1 MNHIISAGRNLE
13 RLYIL
18 SGGARVTRWRPKS
31 TSAASSLRVD
41 PARLVDGATRRQLG
55 DNPAL
60 EEYIRA
66 NFPDAFVENSA
77 ESETTHIGHDIQEPL
92 MPMASEGLKTTLE
105 SEESFPLNIRPLQTV
120 LRDPTMEEGTRS
132 CRRLRKEEGMIPGL
146 IYGSDPN
153 LGLFSYQPESKI
165 LVKTPSS
172 VMQSELDRFGHHVES
187 RVYDLTLYDDS
198 DNALSVH
205 RVVPRDLQRHPVNAS
220 FLYCVNFC
228 RYHPGRPIQI
238 PITYLNEEESPALK
252 RDGFIL
258 PIKRYIECFV
268 EDGAPIPESLELECT
283 GLRFKDVVRK
293 DRIILPDGVRF
304 SDRVVK
310 RGDEFI
316 IGVVFGK
323 GRGLKDDTEAAA
335 AADA

>member
-1 MNHIISAGRNLE
+1 MSRILSAGRNLG
-13 RLYIL
+13 RLSLL
-18 SGGARVTRWRPKS
+18 SGTRVTCRRSQS
-31 TSAASSLRVD
+31 TSAATSLRVD
-41 PARLVDGATRRQLG
+41 PSRLVDGATRHQLD

-66 NFPDAFVENSA
+66 NFPDAFAEDSV
-77 ESETTHIGHDIQEPL
+77 ESETSHVGSYNQETV
-92 MPMASEGLKTTLE
+92 MPKASEGLKTSLE
-105 SEESFPLNIRPLQTV
+105 SEETFPLNIRPLRTI
-120 LRDPTMEEGTRS
+120 LRDPAMDEGTRS
-132 CRRLRKEEGMIPGL
+132 CRRLRKEEGVIPGL

-165 LVKTPSS
+165 LIKTPSS
-172 VMQSELDRFGHHVES
+172 VLQTELDRFGHHVES

-198 DNALSVH
+198 NNVLSVH
-205 RVVPRDLQRHPVNAS
+205 RVIPRDLQRHPVHAS
-220 FLYCVNFC
+220 VLYCVNFC
-228 RYHPGRPIQI
+228 RYHSGRPIQI

-268 EDGAPIPESLELECT
+268 EDGAPIPEKLELECT
-283 GLRFKDVVRK
+283 GLKFKDVVRK
-293 DRIILPDGVRF
+293 DRIVLPDGVRF

-323 GRGLKDDTEAAA
+323 GRGLKDDTEAAT
-335 AADA
+335 DA

>member
-1 MNHIISAGRNLE
+1 MSRIISAGRNLE
-13 RLYIL
+13 RLSFL
-18 SGGARVTRWRPKS
+18 SGRARVTRWLSQS

-41 PARLVDGATRRQLG
+41 PSRLVDGATKHQLH

-66 NFPDAFVENSA
+66 NFPDAFVENSE
-77 ESETTHIGHDIQEPL
+77 ESEVNHVINYKRETG
-92 MPMASEGLKTTLE
+92 MPRSSEGLKTSLE
-105 SEESFPLNIRPLQTV
+105 SEYTFPLNIRPLRTV

-132 CRRLRKEEGMIPGL
+132 CRRLRKEEGVIPGL

-172 VMQSELDRFGHHVES
+172 VLQTELDRFGHHVES
-187 RVYDLTLYDDS
+187 RVYDLTLYDES
-198 DNALSVH
+198 NNVLSVH
-205 RVVPRDLQRHPVNAS
+205 RVVPRDLQRHPVHAS
-220 FLYCVNFC
+220 VLYCVNFC
-228 RYHPGRPIQI
+228 RYHPGRPIEI

-258 PIKRYIECFV
+258 PIKRFIECFV
-268 EDGAPIPESLELECT
+268 EDGAPIPEKLELECT
-283 GLRFKDVVRK
+283 GLRYKDVVRK
-293 DRIILPDGVRF
+293 DRIVLPDGVRF

-310 RGDEFI
+310 RGDELI

-323 GRGLKDDTEAAA
+323 GRGLMDDTEAAA
-335 AADA
+335 GA